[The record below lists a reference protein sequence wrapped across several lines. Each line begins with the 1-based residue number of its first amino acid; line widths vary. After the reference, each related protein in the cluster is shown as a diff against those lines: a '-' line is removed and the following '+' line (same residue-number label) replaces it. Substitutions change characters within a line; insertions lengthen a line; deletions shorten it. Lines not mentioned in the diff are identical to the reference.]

1 MTAPPSAEAVGLR
14 GPMLPRSVHAG
25 YGVGAIA
32 THVFTTVPSL
42 LLLIYLTDAL
52 AVAPALAGFVVV
64 APKAVDVLAG
74 PFIGIRSDRT
84 VSRWGPRR
92 PWMLAGTF
100 ALPVCFAL
108 LFAGFPLQGAPA
120 AFAVL
125 AVFVAAALSA
135 SVFQVPYAAMPG
147 EITDNYHE
155 RSVLQSWRTV
165 FVGVALL
172 LGGALAPLLVH
183 STGPGGTIEGYRLM
197 GVVMAAITMA
207 AMAACVYGTRKAPLR
222 RRVHEAQGLVS
233 QFRTALGNPHF
244 RRLLPTAFLQVVA
257 AGTMIA
263 GVPYVTGHV
272 MGEPGYTAVLVVCV
286 TVPLIATMPLWM
298 AVSRRLDK
306 RPTLALAAGFFIA
319 GAVGLFFI
327 PVMGGLPWA
336 IAMSVV
342 VGTGNAGCTM
352 LPYSMLTDCIAAT
365 RAVSGRHQ
373 AGVLAGIW
381 SSMEALG
388 AALGAQLLSAALA
401 VSGYRQ
407 SAAGEA
413 VAQTDRAL
421 QGMLIGS
428 TLVPAAVMLA
438 SVVLL
443 RLYRLN
449 AREMARLA
457 ATVPEPAPE
466 PG

>member
-1 MTAPPSAEAVGLR
+1 MNALPTAGAERLR
-14 GPMLPRSVHAG
+14 GPLLPRSVHAG

-32 THVFTTVPSL
+32 THVFSTVPSL

-64 APKAVDVLAG
+64 APKAVDIVAS
-74 PFIGIRSDRT
+74 PYIGMRSDRT

-92 PWMLAGTF
+92 PWMLAGAV

-108 LFAGFPLQGAPA
+108 LFAGFPVPGTA
-120 AFAVL
+120 AALYVL
-125 AVFVAAALSA
+125 AVFTAAALAA

-147 EITDNYHE
+147 EITDSYHE
-155 RSVLQSWRTV
+155 RSALQGWRTV

-172 LGGALAPLLVH
+172 LGGALAPLIVD
-183 STGPGGTIEGYRLM
+183 STGPGRAIEGYRLM
-197 GVVMAAITMA
+197 GAVMAVIVMA
-207 AMAACVYGTRKAPLR
+207 AMAACVYATRTAPLR
-222 RRVHEAQGLVS
+222 RRVDQARGLAD
-233 QFRTALGNPHF
+233 QFRSALGNPHF

-272 MGEPGYTAVLVVCV
+272 MGEPGYTALLVVCV
-286 TVPLIATMPLWM
+286 TVPLIATMPLWT

-306 RPTLALAAGFFIA
+306 RPTLALAGAFFIV
-319 GAVGLFFI
+319 GAVGLYFI

-413 VAQTDRAL
+413 VEQTDRAL
-421 QGMLIGS
+421 HGMLIGS
-428 TLVPAAVMLA
+428 TLVPAAVMLG
-438 SVVLL
+438 SVLLL
-443 RLYRLN
+443 RLYRLD
-449 AREMARLA
+449 AAEMARLTA
-457 ATVPEPAPE
+457 ADA
-466 PG
+466 

>member
-1 MTAPPSAEAVGLR
+1 MSVPPAAAAERLG
-14 GPMLPRSVHAG
+14 GPALPRSVHAG
-25 YGVGAIA
+25 YGVGAVA
-32 THVFTTVPSL
+32 THVFSTVPSL

-64 APKAVDVLAG
+64 APKAVDIVAS
-74 PFIGIRSDRT
+74 PYIGMRSDRT

-92 PWMLAGTF
+92 PWMLAGTA

-108 LFAGFPLQGAPA
+108 LFAGLPLQGAPA
-120 AFAVL
+120 ALYVL
-125 AVFVAAALSA
+125 VVFTAAALAA

-147 EITDNYHE
+147 EITDGYHE
-155 RSVLQSWRTV
+155 RSALQGWRTV

-172 LGGALAPLLVH
+172 LGGALAPVLVD
-183 STGPGGTIEGYRLM
+183 STGPGRAIEGYRLM
-197 GVVMAAITMA
+197 GVVMAAVVLA
-207 AMAACVYGTRKAPLR
+207 AMAACVYGTRSAPLR
-222 RRVHEAQGLVS
+222 RRVGRTRGLAD
-233 QFRTALGNPHF
+233 QFRSALGNPHF
-244 RRLLPTAFLQVVA
+244 RRLLPTAFLQVVSS
-257 AGTMIA
+257 GTMIA

-272 MGEPGYTAVLVVCV
+272 MGEPGYTALLVVCV
-286 TVPLIATMPLWM
+286 TVPLIATMPLWT

-306 RPTLALAAGFFIA
+306 RPTLALAGAFFIA
-319 GAVGLFFI
+319 GAIGLYFI

-413 VAQTDRAL
+413 VEQTDRAL

-428 TLVPAAVMLA
+428 TLVPAAVMLG
-438 SVVLL
+438 SVLLL
-443 RLYRLN
+443 RLYRLD
-449 AREMARLA
+449 AAEMARLTA
-457 ATVPEPAPE
+457 ADA
-466 PG
+466 